1 MLMANTFLLTVL
13 YVVAIILLVVFI
25 VVGFKLIKL
34 LDKIDRIADNVEDK
48 VNSFNGAFS
57 VIRNAADGIA
67 SISDT
72 VTFGVSSAISKIVN
86 KFSRKKEENEY
97 E

>member
-1 MLMANTFLLTVL
+1 MANTFLLTVL
-13 YVVAIILLVVFI
+13 YVVAIVLLVVLI
-25 VVGFKLIKL
+25 VVAFKLIKI

-48 VNSFNGAFS
+48 VNSFNGAIS
-57 VIRNAADGIA
+57 VIKTAADGIE

>member
-86 KFSRKKEENEY
+86 KFTKKKEEDEY